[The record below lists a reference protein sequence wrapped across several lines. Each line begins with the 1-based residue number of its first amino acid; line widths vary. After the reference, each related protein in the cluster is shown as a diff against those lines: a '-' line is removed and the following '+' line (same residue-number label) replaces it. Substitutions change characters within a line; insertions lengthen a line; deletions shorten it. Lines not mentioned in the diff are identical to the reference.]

1 MIFMAK
7 KHFLA
12 VSGTSLDSSTS
23 ATQKENLQLVLS
35 SSSGAG
41 VATRWQPNDIILC
54 ASAKLGQYLCREGQS
69 LLAGHSGQ

>member
-23 ATQKENLQLVLS
+23 ATENENLQLVLS

-41 VATRWQPNDIILC
+41 LVTRCSLMTLFFVHQPN
-54 ASAKLGQYLCREGQS
+54 
-69 LLAGHSGQ
+69 

>member
-1 MIFMAK
+1 MAK

-23 ATQKENLQLVLS
+23 AREKENLHLVLS
-35 SSSGAG
+35 WSSGAG
-41 VATRWQPNDIILC
+41 LTTRWQPNDIIFC

-69 LLAGHSGQ
+69 LIGGHSGQ